1 MPKSSLQGPLSQETD
16 PVVLEDSTT
25 RVLLKGLQVPMVT
38 GVVCAIRGKVNA
50 ISFFHLQ
57 MDRNGDFEVNDTCF
71 LHGSVVIPPMEEE
84 KKSSPKD
91 SYLCCVSGMN
101 INETVSLRCHLLF
114 EFIASQL
121 GFVEDAKFASHIA
134 RVLLLGNSV
143 AMPRIPFQRIRQDN
157 KEIARSLQCVE
168 NLDVLLTQVL
178 PSVPLTIVPGAT
190 DPTSILLPQQ
200 PLHPSLLLRSTRYSS
215 LECATNPY
223 SATID
228 GKTFL
233 MTSGQ
238 NVQDILRQV
247 APSVSVIEAMA
258 LTLQWGALFPTDPN
272 TCRRRWRGG

>member
-1 MPKSSLQGPLSQETD
+1 
-16 PVVLEDSTT
+16 
-25 RVLLKGLQVPMVT
+25 MVT
-38 GVVCAIRGKVNA
+38 GVVCAVRGKVVV
-50 ISFFHLQ
+50 IQCIHVQ

-71 LHGSVVIPPMEEE
+71 LHDSVVIPHSEEE

-121 GFVEDAKFASHIA
+121 GFVEDAKYSSHIA

-143 AMPRIPFQRIRQDN
+143 AMPRLPFQRIRQDN
-157 KEIARSLQCVE
+157 KEIAHSLQCVE

-178 PSVPLTIVPGAT
+178 PSVALTLIPGAT

-200 PLHPSLLLRSTRYSS
+200 PLHPSLLLRSMRYSS

-223 SATID
+223 SATIN

-238 NVQDILRQV
+238 NIQDILRQV
-247 APSVSVIEAMA
+247 APSLSVIEAMV
-258 LTLQWGALFPTDPN
+258 LTLQWGTLFPTDPN
-272 TCRRRWRGG
+272 TCRRRCARG